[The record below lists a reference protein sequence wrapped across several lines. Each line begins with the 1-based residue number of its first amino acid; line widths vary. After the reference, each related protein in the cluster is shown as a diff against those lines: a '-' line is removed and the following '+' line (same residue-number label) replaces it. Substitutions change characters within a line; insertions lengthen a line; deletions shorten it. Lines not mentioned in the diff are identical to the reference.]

1 LCEILPVVVSGDS
14 PQPQIKGTVGLDKS
28 SKPSGSDTFP
38 LDVVAGLS
46 ADRKTLT
53 LSVINPTKSTQKFN
67 LNVTGLK
74 LSGTGKLWQI
84 AADDVNDSNVGGEKP
99 EVDIVEIPVKQ
110 IPKKFIVAPISIN
123 LYEFEAG

>member
-1 LCEILPVVVSGDS
+1 
-14 PQPQIKGTVGLDKS
+14 
-28 SKPSGSDTFP
+28 
-38 LDVVAGLS
+38 LS